1 MYHQLPIG
9 FFYLIVLEKIV
20 KYSRQEE
27 SNLNTEREE
36 ALSIF
41 LYELPDLTACNV
53 FPPLHILN
61 SLLQRGWAGGN
72 LNRPFFAWEPFEISE
87 PEFQELLP
95 KLLDPDWRV
104 LSNRLWRIRLPMK
117 TDPEFDDIT
126 DRHTWMESVC
136 KKHGTKSLE
145 EAEQEINLFKS
156 EVLKK
161 LQ

>member
-1 MYHQLPIG
+1 MAR
-9 FFYLIVLEKIV
+9 LI
-20 KYSRQEE
+20 KYSRQRECV
-27 SNLNTEREE
+27 LDAEREE

-41 LYELPDLTACNV
+41 LYELPDLTACNI
-53 FPPLHILN
+53 FPPRHILN

-87 PEFQELLP
+87 QEFQELLP
-95 KLLDPDWRV
+95 KLLNPDWGV
-104 LSNRLWRIRLPMK
+104 LSKKLWRIRLPMK
-117 TDPEFDDIT
+117 IDPEFDDIT

-136 KKHGTKSLE
+136 KKHGTNSLE
-145 EAEQEINLFKS
+145 EAESEINLFKS